1 MELSKALEE
10 LTRATGIAL
19 DIHIQPE
26 ASKEKIDES
35 IRQIRSLCAAYKE
48 KYNKNYFLLNL
59 MTGTAQDC
67 EIRERA
73 ARLHI
78 RAVKPRYLFLLESSK
93 KMDETVTEVLKQLFP
108 FQEKIYL
115 VPVNEFQLAMLYP
128 AHTMIDTLSM
138 EALTHVQIAY
148 SDLIPDLHA
157 LPSAYK
163 QTALALRV
171 GKLFYSEQSVF
182 PFNKLGL
189 GRLIHELPEK
199 LCEDFLFEIFGDIT
213 SEHLDKDTLAAIDKF
228 FQNNLNIAE
237 TARQVHM
244 HRNTLIYR
252 LEQVEKRTGLDLRQF
267 EDAMTFKIAIM
278 ILNYLQSERNV
289 SHE

>member
-1 MELSKALEE
+1 MEQSQELSKALEE

-67 EIRERA
+67 EISERA

-128 AHTMIDTLSM
+128 AKDGCTSEDIHDLAHTHD
-138 EALTHVQIAY
+138 
-148 SDLIPDLHA
+148 
-157 LPSAYK
+157 
-163 QTALALRV
+163 R
-171 GKLFYSEQSVF
+171 YSEYGSADPCTDCLQRSCSR
-182 PFNKLGL
+182 P
-189 GRLIHELPEK
+189 
-199 LCEDFLFEIFGDIT
+199 
-213 SEHLDKDTLAAIDKF
+213 
-228 FQNNLNIAE
+228 
-237 TARQVHM
+237 ARPAFC
-244 HRNTLIYR
+244 L
-252 LEQVEKRTGLDLRQF
+252 
-267 EDAMTFKIAIM
+267 
-278 ILNYLQSERNV
+278 
-289 SHE
+289 